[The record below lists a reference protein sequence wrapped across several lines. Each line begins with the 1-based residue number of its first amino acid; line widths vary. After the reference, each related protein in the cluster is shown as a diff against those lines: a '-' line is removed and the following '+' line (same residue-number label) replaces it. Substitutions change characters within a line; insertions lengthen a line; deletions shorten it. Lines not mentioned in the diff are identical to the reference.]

1 MNEIKRNKNSF
12 GVYLGEP
19 SPEQLNQFFY
29 LHEKD
34 LKLIATMRLPSTKL
48 GFALQLGSVR
58 FLGTFFT
65 DIDNIPNNVVLY
77 LATQLN
83 VDPSEI
89 KNYKRRQTKDDHV
102 KMIKL
107 NYDYQ
112 EFTHNKIENYL
123 FCWLLNRATYTT
135 ESSDMLFDMLLK
147 KCLDE
152 KIVLPG
158 FTTFSRFIARTVE
171 KAEEHLY
178 YQLSLIPS
186 KEERK
191 QLLNLLELIG
201 APVYGATIK
210 MDILRAQLVDDSR
223 KEITRGFERLKQFQ
237 AFSTEKWR
245 MESIPE
251 GKVKVLANY
260 AFKAKAQLIQRMSEQ
275 KKLALLVA
283 FVFIYKRKA
292 MDEQILA
299 LSNFYE
305 TIFRRA
311 KNIESKERLRTIKDL
326 DRAASTLSDIVEL
339 VMSECSGNGEAPI
352 RDRILEK
359 YSEESVTTAVSQ
371 VRQLVKNDREPIAIS
386 ELLNAYRK
394 LRKFIPDILTT
405 LSFDSNNYGNNCKEL
420 WALLNNRFPKPITY
434 KMFVSIEHTLPKK
447 WSYYIQEHPEQ
458 VNKCVLIAAIELLI
472 QSLKRHDIYIPQ
484 SILYNNPMDCLI
496 DEKTWD
502 QQKEI
507 LLEQLNLPS
516 SAREICLRL
525 ETDLE
530 LSYKEALNR
539 WPTSKMARI
548 ENSDRLIISR
558 LQKSYEKKEDKAFK
572 LRIQQLLP
580 KIDLT
585 DLLLEV
591 NQQLMLTRS
600 FTHLSDKDTKM
611 KNLDISL
618 LAVLLSE
625 ACNIGFSPVSKEGID
640 SLKYDRL
647 VYVNHHYIRIDTLS
661 GANQKI
667 IHAHKKLATSKIW
680 GDGHMASADGIR
692 YVTPQR
698 SLYSRSN
705 PKYFGRGRGITF
717 YNFVSDQYI
726 GFHGMVV
733 SGTLRDSLYLLEG
746 FLNQPSELTPTQI
759 MTDTAGYSD
768 MIFGLFGLLGF
779 QFSPRIANDK
789 GTKLWRINSNADY
802 GELNALSQNSINMEL
817 IDTHWDD
824 ILLVS
829 GSLKSGKVN
838 ATELTKSLQRNGQ
851 PTPLGKA
858 ITEYGKIY
866 KTKHQLRYISDEIYA
881 RQILEQ
887 LNKGEAR
894 HALCRNIFYGRKGKL
909 YQTYYDGMEEQLNA
923 LGLVTNAIIYW
934 NSLYLEKVFEQ
945 MKTEGFDCSEEMMR
959 KQSPLISDHINFVGK
974 YSFRYE
980 KELSNGIL
988 RPLNIEN
995 Y

>member
-1 MNEIKRNKNSF
+1 M
-12 GVYLGEP
+12 
-19 SPEQLNQFFY
+19 
-29 LHEKD
+29 
-34 LKLIATMRLPSTKL
+34 
-48 GFALQLGSVR
+48 
-58 FLGTFFT
+58 
-65 DIDNIPNNVVLY
+65 VLY
-77 LATQLN
+77 LAKQLN

-107 NYDYQ
+107 NYDYK
-112 EFTHNKIENYL
+112 EFTHKKIEGYL

-171 KAEEHLY
+171 KAEEHIY
-178 YQLSLIPS
+178 YQLSLVPS

-210 MDILRAQLVDDSR
+210 IDILRTQLVDDSR

-305 TIFRRA
+305 TAFRRA
-311 KNIESKERLRTIKDL
+311 KNIESKEQLRTIKDL

-339 VMSECSGNGEAPI
+339 VMSECYGNSETPI
-352 RDRILEK
+352 RDRILKK
-359 YSEESVTTAVSQ
+359 YSEESVATAVSQ

-386 ELLNAYRK
+386 ELLNTYRK
-394 LRKFIPDILTT
+394 FRKFIPDILTT
-405 LSFDSNNYGNNCKEL
+405 LTFDSNNYGNNCKEL

-447 WSYYIQEHPEQ
+447 WTYYIQEHPEQ
-458 VNKCVLIAAIELLI
+458 VNKCVLIAAVELLI

-611 KNLDISL
+611 KDLDISL

-705 PKYFGRGRGITF
+705 PKYFAAA
-717 YNFVSDQYI
+717 V
-726 GFHGMVV
+726 
-733 SGTLRDSLYLLEG
+733 
-746 FLNQPSELTPTQI
+746 ELHSTISFP
-759 MTDTAGYSD
+759 
-768 MIFGLFGLLGF
+768 
-779 QFSPRIANDK
+779 
-789 GTKLWRINSNADY
+789 IN
-802 GELNALSQNSINMEL
+802 I
-817 IDTHWDD
+817 
-824 ILLVS
+824 LVS
-829 GSLKSGKVN
+829 MEWSSQ
-838 ATELTKSLQRNGQ
+838 E
-851 PTPLGKA
+851 PF
-858 ITEYGKIY
+858 
-866 KTKHQLRYISDEIYA
+866 EI
-881 RQILEQ
+881 
-887 LNKGEAR
+887 
-894 HALCRNIFYGRKGKL
+894 HF
-909 YQTYYDGMEEQLNA
+909 T
-923 LGLVTNAIIYW
+923 
-934 NSLYLEKVFEQ
+934 F
-945 MKTEGFDCSEEMMR
+945 
-959 KQSPLISDHINFVGK
+959 
-974 YSFRYE
+974 
-980 KELSNGIL
+980 
-988 RPLNIEN
+988 
-995 Y
+995 

>member
-1 MNEIKRNKNSF
+1 
-12 GVYLGEP
+12 
-19 SPEQLNQFFY
+19 
-29 LHEKD
+29 
-34 LKLIATMRLPSTKL
+34 
-48 GFALQLGSVR
+48 
-58 FLGTFFT
+58 
-65 DIDNIPNNVVLY
+65 
-77 LATQLN
+77 

-210 MDILRAQLVDDSR
+210 MDILRTQLVDDSR

-305 TIFRRA
+305 TAFRRA

-339 VMSECSGNGEAPI
+339 VMSECSGNSETPI

-386 ELLNAYRK
+386 ELLNTYRK
-394 LRKFIPDILTT
+394 FRKFIPDILTT
-405 LSFDSNNYGNNCKEL
+405 LTFDSNNYGNNCKEL
-420 WALLNNRFPKPITY
+420 WALLSNRFPKPITY

-447 WSYYIQEHPEQ
+447 WTYYIQEHPEQ
-458 VNKCVLIAAIELLI
+458 VNKCVLIAAVELLI
-472 QSLKRHDIYIPQ
+472 QSFKRHDIYIPQ

-516 SAREICLRL
+516 SAHEICLRL
-525 ETDLE
+525 ENDLE

-548 ENSDRLIISR
+548 ENSDHLIISR

-705 PKYFGRGRGITF
+705 PKYFGHGRGITF

-746 FLNQPSELTPTQI
+746 FLNQPSELTPIQI

-824 ILLVS
+824 ILRVA

-945 MKTEGFDCSEEMMR
+945 MKTEGFDCSEEVIR

-974 YSFRYE
+974 YNFRYE

>member
-1 MNEIKRNKNSF
+1 F
-12 GVYLGEP
+12 GIYLGEP
-19 SPEQLNQFFY
+19 STEQLNQFFY

-34 LKLIATMRLPSTKL
+34 LELMETIRRPATRL
-48 GFALQLGSVR
+48 GFALQLVSLR
-58 FLGTFFT
+58 FLGTFILDLT
-65 DIDNIPNNVVLY
+65 NIPQNVLSYV
-77 LATQLN
+77 ATQLN
-83 VDPSEI
+83 IDPGEI
-89 KNYKRRQTKDDHV
+89 IYYSRRQTRYQHTKL
-102 KMIKL
+102 IKSH
-107 NYDYQ
+107 YGYQ
-112 EFTHNKIENYL
+112 DFNQPEIETYL
-123 FCWLLNRATYTT
+123 ANWLLNRALYTT

-158 FTTFSRFIARTVE
+158 ITTFSRFVASAIE

-178 YQLSLIPS
+178 RQLSLVPT
-186 KEERK
+186 EDERK
-191 QLLNLLELIG
+191 RLLNHLELIG
-201 APVYGATIK
+201 TPVYGAIIK
-210 MDILRAQLVDDSR
+210 MDILRTPLADDSH
-223 KEITRGFERLKQFQ
+223 KEIARGFDRLKQFQ
-237 AFSTEKWR
+237 AFSTEKWK

-251 GKVKVLANY
+251 GKIKVLANY

-283 FVFIYKRKA
+283 FIFIYKRKA

-299 LSNFYE
+299 LSNFFE
-305 TIFRRA
+305 TVFRRA
-311 KNIESKERLRTIKDL
+311 KNKESKERLRTIKDL
-326 DRAASTLSDIVEL
+326 DRAASTLSDIVDL
-339 VMSECSGNGEAPI
+339 VMSSHSDTNELSL

-359 YSEESVTTAVSQ
+359 YSEENVTEAVSQ
-371 VRQLVKNDREPIAIS
+371 VRLLVKNDREPIAIS
-386 ELLNAYRK
+386 ELLNTYRK
-394 LRKFIPDILTT
+394 FRKFIPDILTT
-405 LSFDSNNYGNNCKEL
+405 LTFDSNDYGNNCKEL
-420 WALLNNRFPKPITY
+420 WTFINNRFPKPITY
-434 KMFVSIEHTLPKK
+434 KMFGAIKHTLPKK
-447 WSYYIQEHPEQ
+447 WIYYIHEYPEQ
-458 VNKCVLIAAIELLI
+458 TNKCVLIAAVELLI

-484 SILYNNPMDCLI
+484 SVLYNNPMDCLI
-496 DEKTWD
+496 DEKTWV
-502 QQKEI
+502 QQKYV
-507 LLEQLNLPS
+507 LLEQLDLPS
-516 SAREICLRL
+516 SANEMSLWL
-525 ETDLE
+525 KNDLE

-548 ENSDRLIISR
+548 ENADRLVVSR
-558 LQKSYEKKEDKAFK
+558 LKKTYEKKEDKSFRR
-572 LRIQQLLP
+572 RIQQLLP
-580 KIDLT
+580 KIDLS

-591 NQQLMLTRS
+591 NQQLNLTQS
-600 FTHLSDKDTKM
+600 FNHLSDKDTKM
-611 KNLDISL
+611 KDLDISL

-625 ACNIGFSPVSKEGID
+625 SCNIGFSPVSKEGFD

-647 VYVNHHYIRIDTLS
+647 VYVNHHYIRVDTLS

-667 IHAHKKLATSKIW
+667 IHAHRKLATSKIW

-692 YVTPQR
+692 YITPQR

-746 FLNQPSELTPTQI
+746 FLNQPSELTPNQI

-789 GTKLWRINSNADY
+789 GTKLWRIDANAHY
-802 GELNALSQNSINMEL
+802 GELDTLSQNSINMEL
-817 IDTHWDD
+817 IYTHWED
-824 ILLVS
+824 ILRVA

-858 ITEYGKIY
+858 ITEYGKVY

-945 MKTEGFDCSEEMMR
+945 MKAEGFDCSEEMIR
-959 KQSPLISDHINFVGK
+959 RQSPLISDHINFVGK
-974 YSFRYE
+974 YTFRYE
-980 KELSNGIL
+980 AELSNGKL
-988 RPLNIEN
+988 RPLNVEEF
-995 Y
+995 